1 MSFLAA
7 SVGGAVAGAGA
18 SLYASNQQAE
28 SAAQALA
35 FQKQQY
41 ADSQKKIA
49 PYLQQGQSALGYL
62 NRLNNGDMSKFYTSP
77 DYNFRL
83 NQGLNTLQN
92 SAAARGGLLSGN
104 AMRAISDY
112 GQNTAASEFG
122 NYWNRMFQ
130 QSQMGQNAAVGQGSL
145 GANYAGMVGNT
156 MMGQGQANA
165 SGVVGAANSLNGGF
179 QNAAY
184 LNYLN
189 NKNPSAYAPAPAQ
202 YQWNGSYGGGGAG
215 DVGPTL
221 AMTTG
226 G

>member
-7 SVGGAVAGAGA
+7 AVGGGALIGAGA
-18 SLYASNQQAE
+18 SLYASNQQ
-28 SAAQALA
+28 SDAAGQALA

-41 ADSQKKIA
+41 ADSQKHIA

-62 NRLNNGDMSKFYTSP
+62 GRLNHGDMSQFYASP
-77 DYNFRL
+77 DYQFRL
-83 NQGLNTLQN
+83 GQGLNTLQN
-92 SAAARGGLLSGN
+92 SAAAKGGLLSGN

-130 QSQMGQNAAVGQGSL
+130 QSQLGQSAALGQGQL
-145 GANYAGMVGNT
+145 GATQAGQIGGT

-165 SGVVGAANSLNGGF
+165 SGAVGAANSINGGIS
-179 QNAAY
+179 NYGY

-189 NKNPSAYAPAPAQ
+189 NKGGGAGSAYAPSGGSGPA
-202 YQWNGSYGGGGAG
+202 YDPYMNA
-215 DVGPTL
+215 T
-221 AMTTG
+221 
-226 G
+226 